1 MPRHRRS
8 QRRPRQGFVVRLRDL
23 LAFGLGAVVGAV
35 IVILIP
41 GFSISLDVTGDPIQS
56 EPDPTIVTTVGEM
69 VSLYD
74 DNVFA
79 ADERF
84 LGKRIKITG
93 KVAGIGHDGVT
104 GSNAVSLVGTGP
116 LSFSL
121 VYCLFD
127 DSRRGEFLTLR
138 EAQIVTV
145 NGVGG
150 GADPKA
156 GLTIRDCKLVIGP
169 GQD

>member
-1 MPRHRRS
+1 MSRHRRS

-41 GFSISLDVTGDPIQS
+41 GFSISLDVTGDSIQS

-84 LGKRIKITG
+84 LGKKIEATG
-93 KVAGIGHDGVT
+93 KVAGIGHDGIT
-104 GSNAVSLVGTGP
+104 GSKAVSLGGTEA
-116 LSFSL
+116 FSLGL

-127 DSRRGEFLTLR
+127 DSERGEFSTLR
-138 EAQIVTV
+138 EGQVVTV
-145 NGVGG
+145 DGNSS
-150 GADPKA
+150 
-156 GLTIRDCKLVIGP
+156 RLVVEWRKRWCGSS
-169 GQD
+169 